1 MSTKMITSE
10 GVRAFLKTPGDKRRT
25 LRHRAPHGGRDAC
38 ARRACR
44 GVVPASFLFR
54 AILPARG
61 LLASPPLGWD
71 GMERSPGCFRKLPA
85 SSGDVVDVLVYNPA
99 LLYFLDVAGTFTRQ
113 RSAEVK
119 GPGVAGWSIW
129 GVLWLWFSSQALGV
143 TRTAPT

>member
-1 MSTKMITSE
+1 MRSE
-10 GVRAFLKTPGDKRRT
+10 RA
-25 LRHRAPHGGRDAC
+25 RASSPPPSSSEPSS
-38 ARRACR
+38 
-44 GVVPASFLFR
+44 PAL
-54 AILPARG
+54 G

-71 GMERSPGCFRKLPA
+71 GMERGPGCFRKLPA

-99 LLYFLDVAGTFTRQ
+99 LLYFLDVAGAFTGQ

-129 GVLWLWFSSQALGV
+129 GVLWLWFSSPALGV